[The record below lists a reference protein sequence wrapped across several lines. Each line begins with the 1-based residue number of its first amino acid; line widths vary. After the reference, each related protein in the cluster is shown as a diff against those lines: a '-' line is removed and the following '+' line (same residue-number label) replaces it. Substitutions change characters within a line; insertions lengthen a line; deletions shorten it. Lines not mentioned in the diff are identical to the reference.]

1 MSIDPTHPAPD
12 SADAERDAYLQGALR
27 HAPDADV
34 APPASLS
41 EAILREARGAT
52 STRVEPVRR
61 WDAVLAFWSWLARPP
76 VAAGF
81 ASLMVATLA
90 GVMWWG
96 QPIEAPR
103 DEAPARSS
111 APAPASPPA
120 AEKGAEA
127 ADAAPAP
134 VAPPSADRVPE
145 ARRDAAAAGGMAKQ
159 STPSAPATKSR
170 PSPPAPVEPA
180 EPVEPVKMAAKR
192 KLEVQVEPPT
202 VAAAPPAPEPV
213 RAPQAQQL
221 PQVPAPQQMPRAS
234 VKEDKAV
241 GSVAAG
247 AAAVADAARRDA
259 RAEATNRVAPT
270 AKAESEVLSRER
282 QRVDGLGLRLQ
293 SSPRLP
299 GVSVLSAQIATQPD
313 RWQWRW
319 AGTETR
325 PVSTAFQ
332 QWLTRLDGV
341 VGRQWRAS
349 ESNQPNDPAATL
361 ELWRDGVL
369 HSTLQLSADSVNWI
383 TAENPNRPLSAALTP
398 AAMLEL
404 EAALEAMRR

>member
-1 MSIDPTHPAPD
+1 MTAPRRPPPDP
-12 SADAERDAYLQGALR
+12 ADAERDAYLQGALR

-52 STRVEPVRR
+52 STRVEPVRG

-134 VAPPSADRVPE
+134 VAPPSADRALK
-145 ARRDAAAAGGMAKQ
+145 ARRDAAAPGTMAKQ
-159 STPSAPATKSR
+159 STTSAPAPKSR
-170 PSPPAPVEPA
+170 SSTSAPAGPLEL
-180 EPVEPVKMAAKR
+180 AAKR
-192 KLEVQVEPPT
+192 KLEVQIEPPT
-202 VAAAPPAPEPV
+202 VAPAAPVPEPV
-213 RAPQAQQL
+213 QAPQAQQ
-221 PQVPAPQQMPRAS
+221 VPPVPQQMPSAS

-241 GSVAAG
+241 GSVTTG
-247 AAAVADAARRDA
+247 AASATEAARRDA
-259 RAEATNRVAPT
+259 RAEATNRGAPT

-404 EAALEAMRR
+404 KAALEAMRR